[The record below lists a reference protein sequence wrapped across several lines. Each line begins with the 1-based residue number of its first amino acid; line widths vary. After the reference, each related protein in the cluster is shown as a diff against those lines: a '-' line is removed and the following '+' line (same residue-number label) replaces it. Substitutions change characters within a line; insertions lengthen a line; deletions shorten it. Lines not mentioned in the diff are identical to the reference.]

1 MTNFIETLLQISIT
15 IAAVIGLLLLLVPVW
30 QKRYSAKWRKLI
42 WLIIAVRLLVP
53 FSIELPSAP
62 VQMNVDMHE
71 AVVLSTQPIITE
83 QNTPIP
89 ATPNKIDTPSDLV
102 VNTTVNTTTPTV
114 TVEKGILLD
123 RGTVLFALWLFG
135 LSLFTMYHIVQYR

>member
-15 IAAVIGLLLLLVPVW
+15 MAAVIGLLLLLVPVW

-71 AVVLSTQPIITE
+71 IVALSSQPVYTE
-83 QNTPIP
+83 QNTPMP
-89 ATPNKIDTPSDLV
+89 AAPNKIETPSDIV

-114 TVEKGILLD
+114 ISQILSNSPIAIMSPF
-123 RGTVLFALWLFG
+123 TIQFPSHATI
-135 LSLFTMYHIVQYR
+135 SLEA

>member
-15 IAAVIGLLLLLVPVW
+15 MAAVIGLLLLLVPVW
-30 QKRYSAKWRKLI
+30 QKHYSAKWRKLI

-53 FSIELPSAP
+53 FSIELPTAP

-71 AVVLSTQPIITE
+71 IVALSSQPVHTE

-89 ATPNKIDTPSDLV
+89 AVPNKIDTPSDIV

-114 TVEKGILLD
+114 TIEKGLLLD
-123 RGTVLFALWLFG
+123 RGTVLFA
-135 LSLFTMYHIVQYR
+135 I